1 MKSFKDMGYI
11 ELVEERDITQTR
23 LDNSKEYNQEW
34 YRAKL
39 RLQAINTEMDRR
51 KNDRKTIK

>member
-1 MKSFKDMGYI
+1 MKSFKDMTYL

-23 LDNSKEYNQEW
+23 LDNSKEYSQEW

-39 RLQAINTEMDRR
+39 KLHAINTE
-51 KNDRKTIK
+51 IKEKK